1 MSYLYHN
8 KKIFETYIINNN
20 YNWVIIEHYEGHT
33 SNFGCKKG
41 TKNINPYFIVID
53 VDNGKEFIAMYIKD
67 NCYTLLNIEDIDK
80 IKEQNTS
87 WFLCNNGYIAS
98 NINCNQI
105 YLHQYIMN
113 YWGQGKGQL
122 SIDHI
127 NRNKLDNRRD
137 NLRITSQSIQN
148 SNKDKANRKEN
159 AQDLPEGI
167 TQNMLP
173 KYVYYC
179 TEILNKNKPNQ
190 YTREFFRIEK
200 HPKLNKKCISSSK
213 SIKVTAIEKLKQVIE
228 IINKLENNID
238 IENENKLPKYISII
252 NHKNDIN
259 KKHLLYERRIDNQ
272 RQSMKMT
279 FNTDN
284 EINDILKLFSEKVF
298 EKYNYQI
305 LE

>member
-1 MSYLYHN
+1 MHTIQECCNIIGLN
-8 KKIFETYIINNN
+8 VEIINSIKGND
-20 YNWVIIEHYEGHT
+20 I
-33 SNFGCKKG
+33 KKG
-41 TKNINPYFIVID
+41 CTSGKTNINHCYIVQNL
-53 VDNGKEFIAMYIKD
+53 DNDKQYVIMKLSNTDE
-67 NCYTLLNIEDIDK
+67 YTIINIEDADRILDC
-80 IKEQNTS
+80 NVS
-87 WFLCNNGYIAS
+87 WYKHKATGYVVAS
-98 NINCNQI
+98 INSKHV